1 MLQNIVQVLIF
12 LGRASLA
19 AVLVAAGAAK
29 LADVR
34 SFAATLRGL
43 GIPARLEPLIRG
55 QAFLFPLL
63 EVILGIA
70 LISGLWPT
78 IINVVVVVLM
88 GSFSLVVLYALR
100 RRLHVACRC
109 FGTLSDS
116 QFSGKGLTRS
126 LLLTLLAIVVFW
138 GGNVYSLQFDAPP
151 IAILLLVVGFLLF
164 GLTAAQA
171 ARSIAVLKERMI

>member
-1 MLQNIVQVLIF
+1 LLQNTLQVLIF
-12 LGRASLA
+12 LARASLA

-34 SFAATLRGL
+34 GFAVTLGGL
-43 GIPARLEPLIRG
+43 GIATRLDFLIRG
-55 QAFLFPLL
+55 LAFLFPSLELL
-63 EVILGIA
+63 LGIA
-70 LISGLWPT
+70 LVSGLWPT
-78 IINVVVVVLM
+78 LINIVVVVLM

-100 RRLHVACRC
+100 RKLHVACRC

-126 LLLTLLAIVVFW
+126 ILLTLLAIIVL
-138 GGNVYSLQFDAPP
+138 GGGRAYSLQFVAPP
-151 IAILLLVVGFLLF
+151 VAILLLVSGFLLF